1 MQAKHL
7 NTKTEVGVRLNIN
20 SGCVKLSVP
29 RFWTIGRDSVPL
41 VGAVECALDLH
52 SVPISSCHHRY
63 LTQLKSEPEAK
74 KQTPDQ
80 QYPIL
85 LFFFCFALLYYE
97 FCAHLDETVSSHCL
111 LSLSMDSQHVC
122 SAVSASVFCCSSP
135 SSCLPLEPIAWQRIN
150 PWRSRGSWQHPLI
163 SKAVLS

>member
-85 LFFFCFALLYYE
+85 LFFFALLYFIMNFVPILMKQFLVIASLVYPWTLNM
-97 FCAHLDETVSSHCL
+97 CALQFRHLSSAAAHP
-111 LSLSMDSQHVC
+111 
-122 SAVSASVFCCSSP
+122 AAAS
-135 SSCLPLEPIAWQRIN
+135 
-150 PWRSRGSWQHPLI
+150 H
-163 SKAVLS
+163 